1 MMTDKKMLPIGIEFF
16 DTMMRKDYY
25 YIDKTGLIVDLLR
38 NQAGVTLFTRPRRF
52 GKSLNMSMLEN
63 FFSVEKDQSIFTGLR
78 VSEEKDLCERYMGKY
93 PVISISLKGI
103 QADCFEDARALAAGI
118 ICREARR
125 HACLFDSPELAASDH
140 TAYEN
145 LLCQDMDNHTL
156 HSSLLVLSQL
166 LEQHYGRKVILLID
180 EYDVPLAKA
189 HEKGYYDQMV
199 TLIRNLFEY
208 GLKTNSF
215 LEMAVLTGCMRIS
228 KESIFTGLNNLCVMS
243 IGNPEFAEY
252 FGFTDEEVRR
262 MLEYYGLAG
271 HYETIRDW
279 YDGYQFGGTGVY
291 CPWDVINYVR
301 LLCSDPEAEPE
312 NFWANSSGNSI
323 VRRLIE
329 YSGNASVQDEI
340 ERLINGETIEKTIRQ
355 DLTYPEMYDSIDN
368 IWSVLYTTGYLTQEG
383 RRRGNRLR
391 LVIPNMEVR
400 TIFADQILGMFDEN
414 VRSDSESMRL
424 LWEAMEQGDV
434 SGIEESLNDYLART
448 ISIRDT
454 AVRNILKEN
463 FYHGLLVGI
472 LSMKDDWRVNSNT
485 EAGDGY
491 SDILVRDRNRRFAMA
506 IEVKYAEDGDVES
519 AAMAALRQIEEKR
532 YAEVLQREKFTDI
545 RKYGIAF
552 HLKECAAV
560 LA

>member
-1 MMTDKKMLPIGIEFF
+1 MLTDKKMLPIGIEFF
-16 DTMMRKDYY
+16 DTMMRDNYY
-25 YIDKTGLIVDLLR
+25 YIDKTGLIVDLLK
-38 NQAGVTLFTRPRRF
+38 NKAGVTLFTRPRRF

-63 FFSVEKDQSIFTGLR
+63 FFSIEKAQSIFNGLR
-78 VSEEKDLCERYMGKY
+78 VSEEKALCERYMGKY
-93 PVISISLKGI
+93 PVISVSLKGI
-103 QADCFEDARALAAGI
+103 QADCFGDARALAVGI
-118 ICREARR
+118 ICREAGK
-125 HACLFDSPELAASDH
+125 HACLLDSPELAASDH
-140 TAYEN
+140 KAYEN

-166 LEQHYGRKVILLID
+166 LERHYGRKVILLID

-208 GLKTNSF
+208 GLKTNSS

-262 MLEYYGLAG
+262 MLEYYGLAD

-279 YDGYQFGGTGVY
+279 YDGYRFGGIGVY

-414 VRSDSESMRL
+414 VRSDRESMRL

-434 SGIEESLNDYLART
+434 PGIEESLNDYLART

-472 LSMKDDWRVNSNT
+472 LSMKDDWRVNSNS
-485 EAGDGY
+485 ESGDGY
-491 SDILVRDRNRRFAMA
+491 SDILVRDRNRRFAMV

-519 AAMAALRQIEEKR
+519 AALAALRQIEEKR

>member
-63 FFSVEKDQSIFTGLR
+63 FFSIEKDQSIFNGLR
-78 VSEEKDLCERYMGKY
+78 VSEEKALCERYMGKY
-93 PVISISLKGI
+93 PVISVSLKGI
-103 QADCFEDARALAAGI
+103 QADCFEDARALAVGI
-118 ICREARR
+118 ICREAGK
-125 HACLFDSPELAASDH
+125 HACLLDSPELAASDH
-140 TAYEN
+140 KAYEN
-145 LLCQDMDNHTL
+145 LLCQDMDNNTL

-166 LEQHYGRKVILLID
+166 LERHYGRKVILLID

-208 GLKTNSF
+208 GLKTNCS

-243 IGNPEFAEY
+243 IGNLEFAEY

-262 MLEYYGLAG
+262 MLEYYGLSD

-279 YDGYQFGGTGVY
+279 YDGYHFGGTGVY

-414 VRSDSESMRL
+414 VRSDRESMRL

-434 SGIEESLNDYLART
+434 PGIEESLNDYLART

-491 SDILVRDRNRRFAMA
+491 SDILVRDRNRRFAMV

-519 AAMAALRQIEEKR
+519 SARAALQQIEEKR